1 MGDEMDVENYK
12 EQLRQVEAAL
22 AIDEKNEDLLKL
34 KEDLLEVI
42 ALTEELTQINE
53 VAEEIANAP
62 AAGSSHDRGGS
73 EATAKSTGWKV
84 GDRVQAPRQSDG
96 QYHAGT
102 VDMIADDGASCTVK
116 FDNSGTVDI
125 VKVDTLR
132 STNTAAEPDYLKE
145 IMGIM
150 SESDSGVAT
159 TGGAEG
165 KNGAGAAAE
174 AKEDKNKLLTKE
186 ELERRREIKKK
197 KLLKKKQRMKDFE
210 EAREAGKSK
219 WQNFYKKGSL
229 KGKHKVKGL
238 NKKSI
243 FASRE
248 DGKGKI
254 GIGTC
259 GTSGSGM
266 TDYTP
271 ASAYMYKK

>member
-1 MGDEMDVENYK
+1 MGDEMDIENYK

-34 KEDLLEVI
+34 KDDLLEVI
-42 ALTEELTQINE
+42 ALTEELSQINE
-53 VAEEIANAP
+53 VADEVASTQAV
-62 AAGSSHDRGGS
+62 GSTS
-73 EATAKSTGWKV
+73 ESGTVTGEWKV
-84 GDRVQAPRQSDG
+84 GDRVQALRQLDG
-96 QYHAGT
+96 QYHTGT
-102 VDMIADDGASCTVK
+102 VDMIADDGVSCTVK

-125 VKVDTLR
+125 VKVATLR
-132 STNTAAEPDYLKE
+132 STFSGKEEPDYRKE
-145 IMGIM
+145 IMGIT
-150 SESDSGVAT
+150 SDEPESNTASAPQDKAAAT
-159 TGGAEG
+159 T
-165 KNGAGAAAE
+165 KD
-174 AKEDKNKLLTKE
+174 DKNKVLSKE
-186 ELERRREIKKK
+186 ELEKRREIKKK
-197 KLLKKKQRMKDFE
+197 KLLKKKQRMKEFE
-210 EAREAGKSK
+210 EAREAGKNK